1 MPFKMVH
8 QLLLTRVHVR
18 LDFLA
23 ECVELESVARRL
35 PPEVKVRVAR
45 SRLQPEFLSAF
56 HGCPD
61 QRRIVAGGDRVPKLV
76 GIQRRCL
83 LDCLRA

>member
-1 MPFKMVH
+1 MVH

-45 SRLQPEFLSAF
+45 SSLQPELLPAF

-61 QRRIVAGGDRVPKLV
+61 QRRIVAGCDRVPKLV